1 MICAVA
7 FGTATLVGLGDN
19 IVGAGIGA
27 WAIGL
32 VLFIIEA
39 RRTKTGY
46 NLDAAELASL
56 ILIAATFA
64 PDAWLDT
71 IVRLGA
77 TCSVAIC
84 ELQ

>member
-1 MICAVA
+1 MICAIA
-7 FGTATLVGLGDN
+7 FGTATLVGLGDDV
-19 IVGAGIGA
+19 VGAGIGA

-39 RRTKTGY
+39 QRTKTGY
-46 NLDAAELASL
+46 DLGAAELASL
-56 ILIAATFA
+56 VLIAATFA

-71 IVRLGA
+71 LVRLGA
-77 TCSVAIC
+77 VLSVGLC